1 VLRFGRLEPGLVE
14 SYAGPSE
21 LVARAQEGPEPTTEQ
36 LLDEIRALR
45 SDLAGAGAWESDRR
59 EWLEAQLAALETALE
74 WLNARSI
81 PYSDLV
87 ERCHGVRPR
96 IVPEEQFAA
105 AHDALDGALPGR
117 GDVRRRYQ
125 AWLDTQLVAPD
136 RLSRGLDALAAELG
150 RLTRE
155 RFDLPGGDDVMFELV
170 REKPWGGNAD
180 YLGGLRTRVLI
191 NQDRPIGAPRLL
203 ELVAHEAYPGHHT
216 ESTCH
221 ERLGRPELLV
231 YVYPTPQALI
241 SEGIG
246 MLALEA
252 LLGDEAEEVGASCL
266 RPLGISYDTET
277 AGSVRRAQLELL
289 PVRANLAFMLSE
301 KGMSQADAHAY
312 ARRWLLD
319 DDATIDHVV
328 KSMWE
333 REWPAYESCNPE
345 GLALCRRFVGG
356 DPGRFR
362 RLLCE
367 QLTPA
372 QLQAESARR

>member
-1 VLRFGRLEPGLVE
+1 VLRFGRLAPGLVE
-14 SYAGPSE
+14 SYAGPSD
-21 LVARAQEGPEPTTEQ
+21 LVAQAQEGPDPTAGQ
-36 LLDEIRALR
+36 LLDETRALR
-45 SDLAGAGAWESDRR
+45 SYLAGGGALEGDRR
-59 EWLEAQLAALETALE
+59 EWLGAQLGALETALE
-74 WLNARSI
+74 WLDGRTV

-96 IVPEEQFAA
+96 LVPEEKFAA
-105 AHDALDGALPGR
+105 AHHALDGALPGR

-125 AWLDTQLVAPD
+125 AWLDTQLVASD
-136 RLSRGLDALAAELG
+136 RLIPCLDALSAELG

-155 RFDLPGGDDVMFELV
+155 RFGLPGGDEVTFELV
-170 REKPWGGNAD
+170 RDKPWGGNAD

-191 NQDRPIGAPRLL
+191 NQDRPIGALRLL

-216 ESTCH
+216 ESACH
-221 ERLGRPELLV
+221 ERLGRPELLA

-252 LLGDEAEEVGASCL
+252 LLGDEAEEVGARCL
-266 RPLGISYDTET
+266 RRLGISYDTET

-289 PVRANLAFMLSE
+289 PVRANLALMLDE
-301 KGMSQADAHAY
+301 KGMRQADAHAY

-319 DDATIDHVV
+319 DDATIDHIVE
-328 KSMWE
+328 SMSE
-333 REWPAYESCNPE
+333 REWPPYESCYPE
-345 GLALCRRFVGG
+345 GLALCRRFVRG

-372 QLQAESARR
+372 QLEAESARR